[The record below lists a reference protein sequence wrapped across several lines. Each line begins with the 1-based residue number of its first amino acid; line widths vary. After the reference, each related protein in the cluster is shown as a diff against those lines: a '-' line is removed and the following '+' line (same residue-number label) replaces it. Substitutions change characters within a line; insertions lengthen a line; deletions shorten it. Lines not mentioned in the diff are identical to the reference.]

1 MDYSISLNSAR
12 VISTLVNDFNKS
24 AERLASGLMIN
35 SAKDSPAGLA
45 VRELLR
51 ADIATGRQTSRNISD
66 GISLVQTAS
75 GAAGSVSTALVRMK
89 KLAIQAS
96 SGTYSDS
103 QKQIMQDEFAELA
116 AEISQVTT
124 ETNFNGNTLLGPAG
138 KEIAISVGNGQT
150 ITLNSD
156 SFDIDLSGVDLV
168 SDAEGT
174 IADIDTAIIDVS
186 NYQAGLGAS
195 YGRLESSLS
204 VVEIQTENII
214 SSESRISDVNIAQEI
229 TSMLATKIAIE
240 AATAL
245 LVHSASMSETASK
258 LLA

>member
-1 MDYSISLNSAR
+1 MDNSISLNAAR
-12 VISTLVNDFNKS
+12 AISTLINDFNES
-24 AERLASGLMIN
+24 AERLTSGLIIN
-35 SAKDSPAGLA
+35 SAKDDASGLA

-51 ADIATGRQTSRNISD
+51 ADIATGMQASRNISD

-75 GAAGSVSTALVRMK
+75 GAAGSVNTALVRMK
-89 KLAIQAS
+89 TLATQAS
-96 SGTYSDS
+96 NGTYSDS
-103 QKQIMQDEFAELA
+103 QKQIIQDEFAELA
-116 AEISQVTT
+116 AAINQVTA
-124 ETNFNGNTLLGPAG
+124 ETNFNGNKLLGADS

-168 SDAEGT
+168 SDAEGA
-174 IADIDTAIIDVS
+174 IADIDTAISDVS
-186 NYQAGLGAS
+186 KYQAGLGAS
-195 YGRLESSLS
+195 YSRLESSLS
-204 VVEIQTENII
+204 VVEIQTENLM

-258 LLA
+258 LLV